1 MSDIRN
7 KTYAEAV
14 KISRDYLGPAAE
26 RFIER
31 QVRSH
36 LNKDPAD
43 LQPHDLYKLLDWIRI
58 SVSFL
63 SEDADVVEDYVHQL
77 RKLASKGVNSN
88 E

>member
-1 MSDIRN
+1 MADIRN
-7 KTYAEAV
+7 TTYAEAV

-26 RFIER
+26 RFMER
-31 QVRSH
+31 QIRSH
-36 LNKDPAD
+36 LNKDPAE
-43 LQPHDLYKLLDWIRI
+43 LQPHDLHKLLDWIRI

-77 RKLASKGVNSN
+77 RKLASKGMNSH